1 MRASIVIASHNEGD
15 MLWKTVAACRTTCQA
30 LDYEIVVAD
39 DASTDQS
46 VVDLVQRF
54 PDVSVISQNARK
66 GVSPTKDLAAEHA
79 RGEVLV
85 FLDAHC
91 KPEPGAMEQLVAD
104 VEATGGQAV
113 FAPTIVRLDPEI
125 WENDA
130 KYAGHRY
137 GINLRE
143 LTWGWIE
150 EDSMR
155 KQGEFWESPS
165 VMGCCLAVSRSV
177 YQELWG
183 FDREMYMWGVED
195 TDFGLKSWLMGHP
208 VLHDPRAVVG
218 HRFQQVFN
226 AYEVP
231 RGYFVA
237 NQLRMARK
245 TFVDSLWHDWLGE
258 FREKQPMLEWKQA
271 WEIFCARRGSIEVER
286 AYLLRHRRHD
296 EFWYADRFGL
306 DWPVPG

>member
-113 FAPTIVRLDPEI
+113 FMPTIVRLDPEI

-155 KQGEFWESPS
+155 SKASSGSRQASWA
-165 VMGCCLAVSRSV
+165 AV
-177 YQELWG
+177 W
-183 FDREMYMWGVED
+183 
-195 TDFGLKSWLMGHP
+195 
-208 VLHDPRAVVG
+208 
-218 HRFQQVFN
+218 RFPGACTRN
-226 AYEVP
+226 C
-231 RGYFVA
+231 GD
-237 NQLRMARK
+237 LI
-245 TFVDSLWHDWLGE
+245 
-258 FREKQPMLEWKQA
+258 EKCTCGEWK
-271 WEIFCARRGSIEVER
+271 IRILGSSRG
-286 AYLLRHRRHD
+286 
-296 EFWYADRFGL
+296 
-306 DWPVPG
+306 